1 MAINITDTNLKK
13 DIDDDYYIRRFAV
26 DQNIPL
32 FTNIQKAELFTKAIA
47 EKDLN
52 KIEIKSWAEFTN
64 A

>member
-32 FTNIQKAELFTKAIA
+32 FTNLQKAELFVKAIV

-52 KIEIKSWAEFTN
+52 KIEIKSWAEFTK